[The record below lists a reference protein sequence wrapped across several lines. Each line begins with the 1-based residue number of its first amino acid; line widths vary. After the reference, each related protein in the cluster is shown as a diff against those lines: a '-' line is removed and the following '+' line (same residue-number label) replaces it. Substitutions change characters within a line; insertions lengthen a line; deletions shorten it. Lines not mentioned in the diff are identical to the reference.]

1 MGMEIK
7 RISCPLVEVKADGDA
22 NSEEGVF
29 SGYGSTFGN
38 LDLGGDIIRAGA
50 FEKSLNEWG
59 MKGEM
64 PFLLAFHDMSRPIG
78 DWLEMRED
86 EKGLFVRGR
95 LWVNGDRRIED
106 AVMAYNMLRGTGQKT
121 LSIGYRVNDYEMQ
134 ESVNGSIRV
143 IKEIDLVEVSV
154 VPIPMNPQAKITA
167 VKSLTD
173 DEGQLLSKREVEKA
187 LRDAGLSSRQA
198 KAFIASG
205 YDALERDA
213 KGNGEGA
220 DRDDQTG
227 MDELIASLRNYSQQL
242 TKGTNQ

>member
-1 MGMEIK
+1 MEIK

-38 LDLGGDIIRAGA
+38 LDLGGDIIKAGA

-59 MKGEM
+59 QKGEM

-86 EKGLFVRGR
+86 EKGLFVRGK

-167 VKSLTD
+167 VKSLLDT
-173 DEGQLLSKREVEKA
+173 EGKIVSKRDVERT
-187 LRDAGLSSRQA
+187 LRDAGLSSRQS
-198 KAFIASG
+198 KAFIAGG
-205 YDALERDA
+205 YEALERDA
-213 KGNGEGA
+213 KGEEEA
-220 DRDDQTG
+220 VERDVQLDQSG
-227 MDELIASLRNYSQQL
+227 ILASLNSALKTIQGGS
-242 TKGTNQ
+242 K

>member
-1 MGMEIK
+1 MEIK

-22 NSEEGVF
+22 NSSEGEF

-38 LDLGGDIIRAGA
+38 LDLGGDIIRARA
-50 FEKSLNEWG
+50 FEKSLNEWA

-95 LWVNGDRRIED
+95 LWVKGDRRIED

-134 ESVNGSIRV
+134 ESERGSIRI
-143 IKEIDLVEVSV
+143 IKEIDLVEVSI
-154 VPIPMNPQAKITA
+154 VPIPMNPAAKITA
-167 VKSLTD
+167 VKSLK
-173 DEGQLLSKREVEKA
+173 DEEGNILSKREVEKV
-187 LRDAGLSSRQA
+187 LRDVGLSAKQA
-198 KAFIASG
+198 KAFLAGG
-205 YDALERDA
+205 YEALERDA
-213 KGNGEGA
+213 KGLKEVAVRDEQNGQA
-220 DRDDQTG
+220 
-227 MDELIASLRNYSQQL
+227 ELIASLNHYSQQL
-242 TKGTNQ
+242 KGKET

>member
-1 MGMEIK
+1 MKKLEQIFCNLEIK
-7 RISCPLVEVKADGDA
+7 AEGDA
-22 NSEEGVF
+22 NSQEGF
-29 SGYGSTFGN
+29 FEGYASTFGN
-38 LDLGGDIIRAGA
+38 VDFGGDIIQAGA
-50 FEKSLNEWG
+50 FEKSLSSWG
-59 MKGEM
+59 QKGQL
-64 PFLLAFHDMSRPIG
+64 PFLLAFHDLSRPIG
-78 DWLEMRED
+78 DWLEMRET
-86 EKGLFVRGR
+86 EKGLFVRGQ
-95 LWVNGDRRIED
+95 LWVKSHKRIED
-106 AVMAYNMLRGTGQKT
+106 AVRVYNMLQGTGKKEM
-121 LSIGYRVNDYEMQ
+121 SIGFRIPDGGYEVR
-134 ESVNGSIRV
+134 ETATGSVRV

-154 VPIPMNPQAKITA
+154 VPIAMNEQALVTS

>member
-1 MGMEIK
+1 MEIK

-38 LDLGGDIIRAGA
+38 LDLGGDIIKAGA
-50 FEKSLNEWG
+50 FEKSLNDWG

-86 EKGLFVRGR
+86 EKGLFVRGQ
-95 LWVNGDRRIED
+95 LWVKGDRRIED

-167 VKSLTD
+167 VKSLLD
-173 DEGQLLSKREVEKA
+173 AEGSIASKRDVERT

-198 KAFIASG
+198 KAFIAGG
-205 YDALERDA
+205 YEALERDA
-213 KGNGEGA
+213 KGGEEA
-220 DRDDQTG
+220 VERDAQL
-227 MDELIASLRNYSQQL
+227 DESGILASLTTALDQI
-242 TKGTNQ
+242 KGGSK

>member
-1 MGMEIK
+1 MTMEIK
-7 RISCPLVEVKADGDA
+7 RISCPLVEVKAEGDV

-38 LDLGGDIIRAGA
+38 LDLGGDIIKAGA
-50 FEKSLNEWG
+50 FTKSLNDWG

-86 EKGLFVRGR
+86 EKGLFVRGQ
-95 LWVNGDRRIED
+95 LWVKGDRRIED

-134 ESVNGSIRV
+134 ESINGSIRI
-143 IKEIDLVEVSV
+143 IKEIDLVEVSI

-167 VKSLTD
+167 VKSLK
-173 DEGQLLSKREVEKA
+173 DEEGNILSKREVERE
-187 LRDAGLSSRQA
+187 LRDAFKLSARQA
-198 KAFIASG
+198 KAFIAGG

-213 KGNGEGA
+213 KGIEEVA
-220 DRDDQTG
+220 DRDDQTSEA
-227 MDELIASLRNYSQQL
+227 ELIASLKNLSKL
-242 TKGTNQ
+242 LKGEIK

>member
-1 MGMEIK
+1 MEIK

-38 LDLGGDIIRAGA
+38 LDLGGDIIKAGA
-50 FEKSLNEWG
+50 FEKSLNDWG

-86 EKGLFVRGR
+86 EKGLFVRGQ
-95 LWVNGDRRIED
+95 LWVKGDRRIED

-143 IKEIDLVEVSV
+143 IKEIDLVEVSI
-154 VPIPMNPQAKITA
+154 VPQPMNPQAKITA
-167 VKSLTD
+167 VKSLLD
-173 DEGQLLSKREVEKA
+173 AEGSIVSKRDVERT

-198 KAFIASG
+198 KAFIAGG
-205 YDALERDA
+205 YEALERDA
-213 KGNGEGA
+213 KGGGEA
-220 DRDDQTG
+220 VERDAQL
-227 MDELIASLRNYSQQL
+227 DESGILASLTTALDQI
-242 TKGTNQ
+242 KGGSK